1 LPVTNAQFHPSGSSV
16 LLTGHRPF
24 YYTYDLQS
32 GATTRSPRGL
42 WGTTFCAN
50 GDNADLSM
58 HVCAFN
64 GGGDVLAVAGRRGY
78 VHLVDWRSGAGAG
91 QVVGNVKANTGVKAL
106 CWLPNGREL
115 MTLGEDAEAYLWDVR
130 TRRCVHRWKDDGGFG
145 SRVLAGDRSGS
156 YVAIG

>member
-1 LPVTNAQFHPSGSSV
+1 
-16 LLTGHRPF
+16 
-24 YYTYDLQS
+24 
-32 GATTRSPRGL
+32 
-42 WGTTFCAN
+42 
-50 GDNADLSM
+50 M